1 MRNLAYG
8 NSVLLSSAIRKVKSH
23 SDLHAVP
30 PQFME
35 LQQEKSK
42 HNPALCVFFR
52 YHKVSILSALIEF
65 WKILYLSP
73 HSLPL
78 LRCLLQAFFS
88 RDLCY
93 VVESFSLWGVCI
105 SYLWSSW
112 LFRVFSTSR
121 EAWND
126 VSRLFRILTE
136 TSKNRRIFL
145 LNNYVYLYT

>member
-8 NSVLLSSAIRKVKSH
+8 NSVLLSSAIRKVP
-23 SDLHAVP
+23 LWFTCLTVP
-30 PQFME
+30 AQLME

-42 HNPALCVFFR
+42 HNPVLYMFFR
-52 YHKVSILSALIEF
+52 FHKVSILSPLIEF

-78 LRCLLQAFFS
+78 LRRLLQAFFW

-93 VVESFSLWGVCI
+93 VVESFSLWGVCT

-112 LFRVFSTSR
+112 LLRVFSTST
-121 EAWND
+121 EAWNGA
-126 VSRLFRILTE
+126 SRLFRIFTE
-136 TSKNRRIFL
+136 TIKGRNIFL
-145 LNNYVYLYT
+145 LNYIYLHT